1 MPDPKKTLSPA
12 AKKRIANYKSETARH
27 KKYLDTG
34 NNRSQY
40 KKDKKGVY
48 RNTDGK
54 SVSQM
59 NPKTKK
65 VVTKVATKK
74 TVTKKAVT
82 KKAVAKKPVIKKV
95 VAKKVVTKKTNKPT
109 RVGTTMQKTV
119 NKARKY

>member
-34 NNRSQY
+34 NNRSNF

-59 NPKTKK
+59 NPKK

-82 KKAVAKKPVIKKV
+82 KKPVIKKV
-95 VAKKVVTKKTNKPT
+95 ATKKTVTKKTNKPT

>member
-34 NNRSQY
+34 NNRSNF

-59 NPKTKK
+59 NTK
-65 VVTKVATKK
+65 KVATKK

>member
-59 NPKTKK
+59 NPKTK
-65 VVTKVATKK
+65 VATKK

-82 KKAVAKKPVIKKV
+82 KKPVIKKV
-95 VAKKVVTKKTNKPT
+95 ATKKTVTKKTNKPT